1 MLRWLKWLPVFLP
14 ILLLVSCT
22 AKTTPS
28 ATVQAT
34 EIAATEIES
43 GTAPTATLPVQSTG
57 DGITPIR
64 LPVGYIPNVQFAPF
78 YVAIE
83 KGYYQQ
89 AGLDVKL
96 DYSFETDGVSL
107 VGANQLQFAVVSGE
121 QVLLARAQGVPVV
134 YVMGWWQDYPVAVAA
149 LKSSNITQPTDL
161 KGKKIGLPGLYGASY
176 VGLRALLNAAGL
188 SESDVT
194 LDSIGF
200 NQVEALVTGRD
211 QAVVIYANNEAV
223 QLQAR
228 GYDIDLIRVADHVHL
243 ASNGLLTNEKTIA
256 ENPELVRKMVQATM
270 RGVADTVANPDETY
284 EICKKYIE
292 GLAQSE
298 DDIQKQILLASLAF
312 WNIDQPGF
320 SKPEA
325 WDNMQQVLTGMGLV
339 TDALDVSKAYSNEF
353 VK

>member
-1 MLRWLKWLPVFLP
+1 MLRWLKWLPLFLP
-14 ILLLVSCT
+14 VLLLASCT
-22 AKTTPS
+22 NKATPS
-28 ATVQAT
+28 ATVVAT
-34 EIAATEIES
+34 EIAATETED
-43 GTAPTATLPVQSTG
+43 GTVLTGTLPVESTAG
-57 DGITPIR
+57 GLTPIR

-78 YVAIE
+78 YVAME

-96 DYSFETDGVSL
+96 DYSFETDGVAL
-107 VGANQLQFAVVSGE
+107 VGANQLQFAVASGE

-149 LKSSNITQPTDL
+149 LKSSNIRQPADL
-161 KGKKIGLPGLYGASY
+161 KGKKIGLPGLYGANY
-176 VGLRALLNAAGL
+176 VGLRALLSVAGL

-200 NQVEALVTGRD
+200 NQVEALITGRD
-211 QAVVIYANNEAV
+211 QAVVIYSNNEAV

-228 GYDIDLIRVADHVHL
+228 GYDIDLIRVAEHVHL
-243 ASNGLLTNEKTIA
+243 ASNGLLTNETTIA
-256 ENPELVRKMVQATM
+256 ENPTLVRRMIQATM
-270 RGVADTVANPDETY
+270 RGVADAVANPDETY

-292 GLAQSE
+292 GLDQAE
-298 DDIQKQILLASLAF
+298 GNVQKQILLASIAF

-325 WDNMQQVLTGMGLV
+325 WSNMKQVLGGMGLV